1 MPDALPRDL
10 HYVDDTQPGITR
22 RKLRGKFCYFGPT
35 GQRIVDPQEIQRINA
50 LAVPPAY
57 TDVWICSDPRGHL
70 QATGRD
76 ARGRKQYR
84 YHPRWREVRDSDK
97 YSRLRDFGLA
107 LPKLR
112 KQLETLLEAPGL
124 SRDKVM
130 ATVITLLDA
139 TLIRVGNTQY
149 ARDNRSYGLTTL
161 RNRHVEVN
169 GSAIQFQFRGKSGV
183 EHQITVKDRR
193 LARIIKRCQDIP
205 GQNLFQYLDENGERH
220 TITSADVNAYL
231 QTLTGAD
238 FTAKDYRTWAGSAL
252 ALAVLRE
259 LEWQLE
265 SQAKQHVV
273 AMVKDVARQLGNT
286 PAVCRKCYIHPAVL
300 EGFLLGALAQ
310 LPKPR
315 VRKGLRAEEVALAML
330 LEKMAC
336 GEAME
341 DIFVVKRCNKIIIHG
356 RRAGETTHQP
366 AEAAVWYRIADTRTN
381 GFIGDGYD
389 HEYDAQRSI
398 TTLLTLLDSRQVRL
412 AAACKEIADWVDH
425 QGGHPTA
432 LRIRD
437 RLNDIEKDTPLIR
450 NTLSSL
456 KPRNAAR
463 RAARKAK
470 TAHVVN
476 DWRQAW
482 TERLTAMA
490 GMQRLPRGFHG
501 QGFV

>member
-1 MPDALPRDL
+1 MPDIALPDALPSDL

-22 RKLRGKFCYFGPT
+22 KKLRGTFCYYNPA
-35 GQRIVDPQEIQRINA
+35 GQRITDQDEIKRINA

-57 TDVWICSDPRGHL
+57 TDVWICTDPRGHL

-84 YHPRWREVRDSDK
+84 YHPRWREVRDADK

-112 KQLETLLEAPGL
+112 KQLEALLAAPGF

-169 GSAIQFQFRGKSGV
+169 GNAILFQFRGKSGV

-193 LARIIKRCQDIP
+193 LARIIKRCLEIP

-220 TITSADVNAYL
+220 TVSSSDVNAYL

-259 LEWQLE
+259 LQWEPE
-265 SQAKQHVV
+265 SDAKRHMVE
-273 AMVKDVARQLGNT
+273 MVKNVAKQLGNT

-300 EGFLLGALAQ
+300 DGFLLGVLAE
-310 LPKPR
+310 LPRPR
-315 VRKGLRAEEVALAML
+315 ARKGLRAEEVGLAKF
-330 LEKMAC
+330 LEMKVTM
-336 GEAME
+336 
-341 DIFVVKRCNKIIIHG
+341 
-356 RRAGETTHQP
+356 
-366 AEAAVWYRIADTRTN
+366 AEATN
-381 GFIGDGYD
+381 
-389 HEYDAQRSI
+389 
-398 TTLLTLLDSRQVRL
+398 
-412 AAACKEIADWVDH
+412 
-425 QGGHPTA
+425 
-432 LRIRD
+432 
-437 RLNDIEKDTPLIR
+437 
-450 NTLSSL
+450 
-456 KPRNAAR
+456 
-463 RAARKAK
+463 
-470 TAHVVN
+470 
-476 DWRQAW
+476 
-482 TERLTAMA
+482 
-490 GMQRLPRGFHG
+490 
-501 QGFV
+501 

>member
-22 RKLRGKFCYFGPT
+22 RKLRGKFCYFDPT
-35 GQRIVDPQEIQRINA
+35 GQRIVDPDEIQRINA

-57 TDVWICSDPRGHL
+57 TDVWICTDPRGHL

-112 KQLETLLEAPGL
+112 KQLEALLAAPGF

-161 RNRHVEVN
+161 RDRHVEVN
-169 GSAIQFQFRGKSGV
+169 GSAILFQFRGKSGI

-193 LARIIKRCQDIP
+193 LARIVKRCQEIP

-259 LEWQLE
+259 LEWQPE

-273 AMVKDVARQLGNT
+273 AMVKEVARQLGNT

-300 EGFLLGALAQ
+300 EGFPLGALAQ
-310 LPKPR
+310 LPRPR

-330 LEKMAC
+330 LEKMAS
-336 GEAME
+336 E
-341 DIFVVKRCNKIIIHG
+341 
-356 RRAGETTHQP
+356 P
-366 AEAAVWYRIADTRTN
+366 TN
-381 GFIGDGYD
+381 
-389 HEYDAQRSI
+389 
-398 TTLLTLLDSRQVRL
+398 
-412 AAACKEIADWVDH
+412 
-425 QGGHPTA
+425 
-432 LRIRD
+432 
-437 RLNDIEKDTPLIR
+437 
-450 NTLSSL
+450 
-456 KPRNAAR
+456 
-463 RAARKAK
+463 
-470 TAHVVN
+470 
-476 DWRQAW
+476 
-482 TERLTAMA
+482 
-490 GMQRLPRGFHG
+490 
-501 QGFV
+501 

>member
-1 MPDALPRDL
+1 MPDTALPDVLPSDL

-22 RKLRGKFCYFGPT
+22 KKLRGKFCYYDPA
-35 GQRIVDPQEIQRINA
+35 GQRITDQDEIKRINA

-57 TDVWICSDPRGHL
+57 TDVWICADPCGHL

-84 YHPRWREVRDSDK
+84 YHPRWREVRDADK

-112 KQLETLLEAPGL
+112 QQLETLLAAPGF

-139 TLIRVGNTQY
+139 TLIRVGNSQY

-169 GSAIQFQFRGKSGV
+169 GTAIQFQFRGKSGV

-193 LARIIKRCQDIP
+193 LARIIKRCLEIP

-220 TITSADVNAYL
+220 TVSSSDVNAYL

-259 LEWQLE
+259 LQWEPE
-265 SQAKQHVV
+265 SDAKRHVV
-273 AMVKDVARQLGNT
+273 EMVKNVAKQLGNT

-300 EGFLLGALAQ
+300 DGFLLGTLAE

-315 VRKGLRAEEVALAML
+315 ARKGLRAEEVGLAVF
-330 LEKMAC
+330 LEKMIATV
-336 GEAME
+336 EA
-341 DIFVVKRCNKIIIHG
+341 
-356 RRAGETTHQP
+356 
-366 AEAAVWYRIADTRTN
+366 TN
-381 GFIGDGYD
+381 
-389 HEYDAQRSI
+389 
-398 TTLLTLLDSRQVRL
+398 
-412 AAACKEIADWVDH
+412 
-425 QGGHPTA
+425 
-432 LRIRD
+432 
-437 RLNDIEKDTPLIR
+437 
-450 NTLSSL
+450 
-456 KPRNAAR
+456 
-463 RAARKAK
+463 
-470 TAHVVN
+470 
-476 DWRQAW
+476 
-482 TERLTAMA
+482 
-490 GMQRLPRGFHG
+490 
-501 QGFV
+501 

>member
-1 MPDALPRDL
+1 MPDTALPDVLPSDL

-22 RKLRGKFCYFGPT
+22 KKLRDKFCYYDPA
-35 GQRIVDPQEIQRINA
+35 GQRITDQDEINRINA

-57 TDVWICSDPRGHL
+57 TDVWICADPCGHL

-84 YHPRWREVRDSDK
+84 YHPRWREVRDADK

-112 KQLETLLEAPGL
+112 QRLETLLAAPGF

-139 TLIRVGNTQY
+139 TLIRVGNSQY

-169 GSAIQFQFRGKSGV
+169 GTAIQFQFRGKSGV

-193 LARIIKRCQDIP
+193 LARIIKRCLEIP

-220 TITSADVNAYL
+220 TVSSSDVNAYL

-259 LEWQLE
+259 LQWE
-265 SQAKQHVV
+265 SESDAKRHVV
-273 AMVKDVARQLGNT
+273 EMVKNVAKQLGNT

-300 EGFLLGALAQ
+300 DGFLLGALAE
-310 LPKPR
+310 LPRPR
-315 VRKGLRAEEVALAML
+315 ARKGLKAEEVGLAVF
-330 LEKMAC
+330 LEKMTATV
-336 GEAME
+336 EA
-341 DIFVVKRCNKIIIHG
+341 
-356 RRAGETTHQP
+356 
-366 AEAAVWYRIADTRTN
+366 TN
-381 GFIGDGYD
+381 
-389 HEYDAQRSI
+389 
-398 TTLLTLLDSRQVRL
+398 
-412 AAACKEIADWVDH
+412 
-425 QGGHPTA
+425 
-432 LRIRD
+432 
-437 RLNDIEKDTPLIR
+437 
-450 NTLSSL
+450 
-456 KPRNAAR
+456 
-463 RAARKAK
+463 
-470 TAHVVN
+470 
-476 DWRQAW
+476 
-482 TERLTAMA
+482 
-490 GMQRLPRGFHG
+490 
-501 QGFV
+501 

>member
-22 RKLRGKFCYFGPT
+22 RKLRGKFCYFDPT
-35 GQRIVDPQEIQRINA
+35 GQRIVDPQAIQRINA

-238 FTAKDYRTWAGSAL
+238 FTAKDYRTWAGSVL
-252 ALAVLRE
+252 ALAVLRK
-259 LEWQLE
+259 LQWQPE
-265 SQAKQHVV
+265 SEAKRHMVE
-273 AMVKDVARQLGNT
+273 MVKNVAKQLGNT
-286 PAVCRKCYIHPAVL
+286 PAVCRKCYIHPGVL
-300 EGFLLGALAQ
+300 DGFLLGALAQ

-315 VRKGLRAEEVALAML
+315 TRKGLRAEEVALAML
-330 LEKMAC
+330 LEQLAS
-336 GEAME
+336 E
-341 DIFVVKRCNKIIIHG
+341 
-356 RRAGETTHQP
+356 P
-366 AEAAVWYRIADTRTN
+366 TN
-381 GFIGDGYD
+381 
-389 HEYDAQRSI
+389 
-398 TTLLTLLDSRQVRL
+398 
-412 AAACKEIADWVDH
+412 
-425 QGGHPTA
+425 
-432 LRIRD
+432 
-437 RLNDIEKDTPLIR
+437 
-450 NTLSSL
+450 
-456 KPRNAAR
+456 
-463 RAARKAK
+463 
-470 TAHVVN
+470 
-476 DWRQAW
+476 
-482 TERLTAMA
+482 
-490 GMQRLPRGFHG
+490 
-501 QGFV
+501 

>member
-1 MPDALPRDL
+1 MPDSALPDVLPSDL

-22 RKLRGKFCYFGPT
+22 KKLRGKFCYYDPA
-35 GQRIVDPQEIQRINA
+35 GQRITDQDEIKRINA

-57 TDVWICSDPRGHL
+57 TDVWICADPCGHL

-84 YHPRWREVRDSDK
+84 YHPRWREVRDADK

-112 KQLETLLEAPGL
+112 QQLETLLAAPGF

-139 TLIRVGNTQY
+139 TLIRVGNSQY

-169 GSAIQFQFRGKSGV
+169 GTAIQFQFRGKSGV

-193 LARIIKRCQDIP
+193 LARIIKRCLEIP

-220 TITSADVNAYL
+220 TVSSSDVNAYL

-259 LEWQLE
+259 LQWE
-265 SQAKQHVV
+265 SESDAKRHVV
-273 AMVKDVARQLGNT
+273 EMVKNVAKQLGNT

-300 EGFLLGALAQ
+300 DGFLLGTLAE

-315 VRKGLRAEEVALAML
+315 ARKGLRAEEVGLAVF
-330 LEKMAC
+330 LEKMIATV
-336 GEAME
+336 EA
-341 DIFVVKRCNKIIIHG
+341 
-356 RRAGETTHQP
+356 
-366 AEAAVWYRIADTRTN
+366 TN
-381 GFIGDGYD
+381 
-389 HEYDAQRSI
+389 
-398 TTLLTLLDSRQVRL
+398 
-412 AAACKEIADWVDH
+412 
-425 QGGHPTA
+425 
-432 LRIRD
+432 
-437 RLNDIEKDTPLIR
+437 
-450 NTLSSL
+450 
-456 KPRNAAR
+456 
-463 RAARKAK
+463 
-470 TAHVVN
+470 
-476 DWRQAW
+476 
-482 TERLTAMA
+482 
-490 GMQRLPRGFHG
+490 
-501 QGFV
+501 